1 MRRLLARVCLTAL
14 EPDLIIMDEFQ
25 RFKRLL
31 EEDSEAG
38 ELARDLFESEALT

>member
-1 MRRLLARVCLTAL
+1 
-14 EPDLIIMDEFQ
+14 MDEFQ